1 MSRLTIRARLVLSVL
16 VLLLVAVTSLVTLVT
31 MRASASME
39 NAALQDAQHSAE
51 VNAADVERTIATAV
65 GTARDLAGTLGVM
78 ARANPSRDA
87 VDMVLKG
94 LVESHPGYL
103 GVWSVWEPNGF
114 DGRDAAFTR
123 STADSDPSGR
133 YVPYWHRS
141 DNGGVTLEPIL
152 DLDNPATNSW
162 YTEPKRTGQETLLE
176 PYPYDVGGKPVL
188 MTSATV
194 PIEVGGKFIG
204 LAGVDMAL
212 ADLQTQVAAIKP
224 LGAGSAMLLSTAGN
238 VVAGGNVDQL
248 TKPLSGPLGEL
259 AKRVGGGG
267 TAREVTKVDGAERIL
282 VAVPIRLMAGDTWS
296 LVVSVP
302 RGVVLAPVS
311 SLRKQAFACTLV
323 ALVLAGLVML
333 GVARAVVVPILR
345 LRDRMADIADGEGDL
360 TQRVDESAHTEV
372 GQLGAAFNRFVL
384 KVAGTVR
391 GIADAA
397 EELTGASVELTGV
410 SDRLAGS
417 ARDSARQAGLVSDSA
432 GQVARNVD
440 TVAAG
445 AEEMGAS
452 IHEIA
457 RNASE
462 AARVAASAVD
472 IAGQTTSTM
481 AKLDASG
488 AEIGEVLAT
497 ITSIAQQTNLLA
509 LNATIEAARAGESGK
524 GFAVVAA
531 EVKELAQ
538 ETARATE
545 DIGRRIA
552 AIKGDTTEAL
562 AAIARISEVITKISD
577 YSTTIATAVEEQSAT
592 TAEMTRSVGEA
603 AAGTREIAGVVGGVA
618 GAASAATGDA
628 GAAQE
633 SAARLAALSRRLRE
647 LVGSFRS

>member
-16 VLLLVAVTSLVTLVT
+16 VLLVVAVTSLVALVT
-31 MRASASME
+31 VRASASLE
-39 NAALQDAQHSAE
+39 DSALDDAQHSAE
-51 VNAADVERTIATAV
+51 VNAAGVERTIAATV
-65 GTARDLAGTLGVM
+65 GTARDLAQTLAVV
-78 ARANPSRDA
+78 AQESPSRDA
-87 VDMVLKG
+87 VDMLIKS
-94 LVESHPGYL
+94 LLESHPAYL
-103 GVWSVWEPNGF
+103 GVWSAWEPNGF
-114 DGRDAAFTR
+114 DGRDAAFTKR
-123 STADSDPSGR
+123 AADSDPSGR
-133 YVPYWHRS
+133 YVPYWHRG
-141 DNGGVTLEPIL
+141 DDGGVAQQPIL
-152 DLDNPATNSW
+152 DLDDPSSNSW
-162 YTEPKRTGQETLLE
+162 YTEPKRTGQEMLLE
-176 PYPYDVGGKPVL
+176 PYPYDVGGKQVL

-194 PIEVGGKFIG
+194 PIMIGGKFAG
-204 LAGVDMAL
+204 LAGADMAL
-212 ADLQTQVAAIKP
+212 ADLETQIAGIRP
-224 LGAGSAMLLSTAGN
+224 LGAGSAVLLSTAGN
-238 VVAGGNVDQL
+238 VVAGGNADQR
-248 TKPLSGPLGEL
+248 TKPLPGPLGDL
-259 AKRVGGGG
+259 AKRARGGG
-267 TAREVTKVDGAERIL
+267 TVREVTKVDGAERIV
-282 VAVPIRLMAGDTWS
+282 VAVPIKLMAGDTWS
-296 LVVSVP
+296 LVVSIP

-311 SLRKQAFACTLV
+311 SLRGQAILYTLV
-323 ALVLAGLVML
+323 ALVLAGLVAL
-333 GVARAVVVPILR
+333 GVARAVVVPIVR
-345 LRDRMADIADGEGDL
+345 LRDRMAGIADGEGDL

-372 GQLGAAFNRFVL
+372 GQLGAAFNRFVF

-397 EELTGASVELTGV
+397 DELTGASAELTGV

-432 GQVARNVD
+432 GRVARDVD

-472 IAGQTTSTM
+472 VAEQTTATM

-497 ITSIAQQTNLLA
+497 ITSIAAQTNLLA

-545 DIGRRIA
+545 DIGGRIA

-562 AAIARISEVITKISD
+562 AAIARIGEVIARISD
-577 YSTTIATAVEEQSAT
+577 YSTTIATAVEEQTAT
-592 TAEMTRSVGEA
+592 TAEMTRSAGDA
-603 AAGTREIAGVVGGVA
+603 AAGTGEIAGVIGGVA
-618 GAASAATGDA
+618 GAADAATGDA

-633 SAARLAALSRRLRE
+633 SAARLAALSHRLRE
-647 LVGSFRS
+647 LVGSFRY